1 MQILPE
7 VLIFAEIAFYFS
19 LKNLHI
25 CRIAKIQSYEKRWS
39 LFVLKRACA
48 RKFFPSIFEDAK
60 KDFLQFLI
68 VKKIARQ
75 YLESIYDYLINSE
88 AL

>member
-7 VLIFAEIAFYFS
+7 ALIFAEIAFYFS

-48 RKFFPSIFEDAK
+48 RKFFRSIFGDAK
-60 KDFLQFLI
+60 KDFFTISNCNENCYAVFRKHL
-68 VKKIARQ
+68 
-75 YLESIYDYLINSE
+75 
-88 AL
+88 

>member
-7 VLIFAEIAFYFS
+7 ALIFAEIAFYFS

-48 RKFFPSIFEDAK
+48 KKFFLSIFEDAK
-60 KDFLQFLI
+60 KDFFIIFNCKENFYAVFTKYIFFL
-68 VKKIARQ
+68 KPKT
-75 YLESIYDYLINSE
+75 N
-88 AL
+88 